1 MKYLKYII
9 AIILTVILSMILV
22 ISCKSIYGF
31 DEEENYN
38 GGGGTITNKDGK
50 VFPAWYLTE
59 EQQREPYSQ
68 GPTIVFDSMGA
79 PNTQIYH
86 IPAIIVADNGNI
98 IAFGDNRYEKSVDI
112 GFGKGLIDIVYKI
125 SKDGGKTWSAEKI
138 IEPKSTS
145 EDVKRIDNK
154 GDVSVFKCLNG
165 KLVALAV
172 SGGGFKEGGN
182 PASPSRM
189 LMSKSL
195 DNGETWTPWEEVG
208 QNTVFSAMKTKG
220 INRGFATSGRG
231 TTLKD
236 GTLATAMVGSSSGGN
251 SGWVAYFL
259 YSKDKGDTWHIY
271 SDMNMN
277 TATSPNGWLITEPK
291 IVGELDDGKLLMSVR
306 NGSSSKFNRGQPR
319 MYGVSSDKGK
329 TWGDFNNPKSGKLGY
344 WNNMLCGNVDSEGI
358 IWTRESEHGKTRIL
372 HLLTGPMFRGG
383 MSFWVSLNGGK
394 NFTKKLD
401 VLKENMNPS
410 KYTAGYNSIDVLGD
424 GTVIALSEEYN
435 ESNTELGKADYDL
448 VFRRYNMK
456 AITGEVYKTEW
467 YKSVTNKYI
476 TK

>member
-1 MKYLKYII
+1 MIFMNRKLKIVI
-9 AIILTVILSMILV
+9 GLIVVMILSL
-22 ISCKSIYGF
+22 ISALSCRNIYGELSYVEDGSGKEGIDDKGF
-31 DEEENYN
+31 PNY
-38 GGGGTITNKDGK
+38 
-50 VFPAWYLTE
+50 YLTE
-59 EQQREPYSQ
+59 EQQQTPYIQ
-68 GPTIVFDSMGA
+68 GPTIVFDSRGGN
-79 PNTQIYH
+79 NTQIYH

-98 IAFGDNRYEKSVDI
+98 IAFGDNRYKDSVDI
-112 GFGKGLIDIVYKI
+112 GFGRGLIDIVYKV
-125 SKDGGKTWSAEKI
+125 SKDGGQTWSAEKI
-138 IEPKSTS
+138 IGPKSTS
-145 EDVKRIDNK
+145 TAVSDIKNK
-154 GDVSVFKCLNG
+154 GDVSVFKALDG
-165 KLVALAV
+165 RLVALAV
-172 SGGGFKEGGN
+172 SGGGFANGHN
-182 PASPSRM
+182 PNTPSRM
-189 LMSKSL
+189 LRSKSL

-220 INRGFATSGRG
+220 IIRGFATSGRG

-236 GTLATAMVGSSSGGN
+236 GTLATAMVGSGGGGN

-259 YSKDKGDTWHIY
+259 YSKDKGDTWHVY
-271 SDMNMN
+271 PNMQP
-277 TATSPNGWLITEPK
+277 ATSPNGWLITEPK

-306 NGSSSKFNRGQPR
+306 NGSSSKFEKGRNR
-319 MYGVSSDKGK
+319 MYGVSSDKGI
-329 TWGDFNNPKSGKLGY
+329 TWGDFNNPKSGRLGY

-435 ESNTELGKADYDL
+435 ESNTKLGTADYDL

>member
-1 MKYLKYII
+1 MIFMNRKLKIVI
-9 AIILTVILSMILV
+9 GLIVVMILSL
-22 ISCKSIYGF
+22 ISALSCRNIYGELSYVEDGSGKEGIDDKGF
-31 DEEENYN
+31 PNY
-38 GGGGTITNKDGK
+38 
-50 VFPAWYLTE
+50 YLTE
-59 EQQREPYSQ
+59 EQQQTPYIQ
-68 GPTIVFDSMGA
+68 GPTIVFDSRGGN
-79 PNTQIYH
+79 NTQIYH

-98 IAFGDNRYEKSVDI
+98 IAFGDNRYKDSVDI
-112 GFGKGLIDIVYKI
+112 GFGRGLIDIVYKV
-125 SKDGGKTWSAEKI
+125 SKDGGQTWSAEKI
-138 IEPKSTS
+138 IGPKSTS
-145 EDVKRIDNK
+145 TAVSDIKNK
-154 GDVSVFKCLNG
+154 GDVSVFKALDG
-165 KLVALAV
+165 RLVALAV
-172 SGGGFKEGGN
+172 SGGGFANGHN
-182 PASPSRM
+182 PNTPSRM
-189 LMSKSL
+189 LRSKSY

-220 INRGFATSGRG
+220 IIRGFATSGRG

-236 GTLATAMVGSSSGGN
+236 GTLATAMVGSRGGGN

-259 YSKDKGDTWHIY
+259 YSKDKGDTWHVY
-271 SDMNMN
+271 PDMQ

-306 NGSSSKFNRGQPR
+306 NGSSSKFEKGRNR

-358 IWTRESEHGKTRIL
+358 VWTRESEHDKTRIL

-435 ESNTELGKADYDL
+435 ESNTKLGTADYDL

>member
-1 MKYLKYII
+1 MIFMNRKLKIVI
-9 AIILTVILSMILV
+9 GLIVVMILSL
-22 ISCKSIYGF
+22 ISALSCRNIYGELSYVEDGSGKEGIDDKGF
-31 DEEENYN
+31 PNY
-38 GGGGTITNKDGK
+38 
-50 VFPAWYLTE
+50 YLTE
-59 EQQREPYSQ
+59 EQQQTPYIQ
-68 GPTIVFDSMGA
+68 GPTIVFDSRGGN
-79 PNTQIYH
+79 NTQIYH

-98 IAFGDNRYEKSVDI
+98 IAFGDNRHQKSIDI
-112 GFGKGLIDIVYKI
+112 GFTKGGLIDIVYKI
-125 SKDGGKTWSAEKI
+125 SKDGGQTWSAEKI
-138 IEPKSTS
+138 IKPISTS
-145 EDVKRIDNK
+145 DDVRYTKNK
-154 GDVSVFKCLNG
+154 GDVSVFKALDG
-165 KLVALAV
+165 RLVALAV
-172 SGGGFKEGGN
+172 SGGGFANGHN
-182 PASPSRM
+182 PGSPSRM
-189 LMSKSL
+189 LRSKSY

-208 QNTVFSAMKTKG
+208 QNTVFSAMKNKG
-220 INRGFATSGRG
+220 IIRGFATSGRG

-236 GTLATAMVGSSSGGN
+236 GTLATAMVGSSGGGN

-271 SDMNMN
+271 SDMN

-306 NGSSSKFNRGQPR
+306 NGSSSKFTSGKPR

-329 TWGDFNNPKSGKLGY
+329 TWGDFNNPKSGILGY

-358 IWTRESEHGKTRIL
+358 IWTRESEHDKTRIL

-401 VLKENMNPS
+401 VLKENINPS

-435 ESNTELGKADYDL
+435 ESNTKLGTADYDL

-476 TK
+476 TE

>member
-1 MKYLKYII
+1 MNRKLKIFI
-9 AIILTVILSMILV
+9 GLIVVMILSL
-22 ISCKSIYGF
+22 ISALSCRNIYGELSYVEDGSGKEGIDDKGF
-31 DEEENYN
+31 PNY
-38 GGGGTITNKDGK
+38 
-50 VFPAWYLTE
+50 YLTE
-59 EQQREPYSQ
+59 EQQQTPYIQ
-68 GPTIVFDSMGA
+68 GPTIVFDSRGGN
-79 PNTQIYH
+79 NTQIYH

-98 IAFGDNRYEKSVDI
+98 IAFGDNRHQKSIDI
-112 GFGKGLIDIVYKI
+112 GFTKGGLIDIVYKI
-125 SKDGGKTWSAEKI
+125 SKDGGQTWSAEKI
-138 IEPKSTS
+138 IKPISTS
-145 EDVKRIDNK
+145 DDVRNTKNK
-154 GDVSVFKCLNG
+154 GDVSVFKALDG
-165 KLVALAV
+165 RLVALAV
-172 SGGGFKEGGN
+172 SGGGFANGHN
-182 PASPSRM
+182 PGSPSRM
-189 LMSKSL
+189 LRSKSY

-208 QNTVFSAMKTKG
+208 QNTVFSAMKTKN
-220 INRGFATSGRG
+220 IIRGFATSGRG

-236 GTLATAMVGSSSGGN
+236 GTLATAMVGSSGGGN

-271 SDMNMN
+271 SDMN

-306 NGSSSKFNRGQPR
+306 NGSSSKSTSGKPR

-329 TWGDFNNPKSGKLGY
+329 TWGDFNNPKSGILGY

-358 IWTRESEHGKTRIL
+358 IWTRESEHDKTRIL

-435 ESNTELGKADYDL
+435 ESNTKLGTADYDL

>member
-38 GGGGTITNKDGK
+38 GGGGSGGGGTITNKDGK
-50 VFPAWYLTE
+50 VFASWYLTE

-112 GFGKGLIDIVYKI
+112 GFGQGLIDIVYKI

-145 EDVKRIDNK
+145 EDVKKTDNK
-154 GDVSVFKCLNG
+154 GDVSVFKCLSG

-172 SGGGFKEGGN
+172 SGGGFKNGAN

-189 LMSKSL
+189 LMSRSL
-195 DNGETWTPWEEVG
+195 DNGETWSLWKEVG
-208 QNTVFSAMKTKG
+208 EISVFNKMRNKG
-220 INRGFATSGRG
+220 ITRGFATSGRG
-231 TTLKD
+231 TTLKS
-236 GTLATAMVGSSSGGN
+236 GHLATCMVGDENGK
-251 SGWVAYFL
+251 GWVAYYL
-259 YSKDKGDTWHIY
+259 YSDDEGETWNIYDNMQVAKGDWGL
-271 SDMNMN
+271 S
-277 TATSPNGWLITEPK
+277 EPK
-291 IVGELDDGKLLMSVR
+291 ILGELDNGDLIMTVR
-306 NGSSSKFNRGQPR
+306 NASGSKDNRRSTQPR
-319 MYGVSSDKGK
+319 MYGYSTDGGAH
-329 TWGDFNNPKSGKLGY
+329 WGTFDNPTSGKLGY
-344 WNNMLCGNVDSEGI
+344 WNNSMKCGNVDSEGI
-358 IWTRESEHGKTRIL
+358 VWTRASEHDITRIL
-372 HLLTGPMFRGG
+372 HLLTGPNFRQG
-383 MSFWVSLNGGK
+383 MAFWLSTDDGRTFKNVRNVINVSA
-394 NFTKKLD
+394 FPTKY
-401 VLKENMNPS
+401 N
-410 KYTAGYNSIDVLGD
+410 AGYNSLDVCGD
-424 GTVIALSEEYN
+424 GTIVTLSEEYN
-435 ESNTELGKADYDL
+435 TSNTTLGTADYDL
-448 VFRRYNMK
+448 VFRRYNMR

-467 YKSVTNKYI
+467 YKEIK
-476 TK
+476 